1 LAGGAAIA
9 KIPLKQF
16 KCIIRKTVGQFRK
29 ATAKGKIYWPEFYAE
44 LTMPTPGGGN
54 VLAKA
59 AAPQAFSDMAAT
71 RNPNP
76 DDSFYQPADAFFAAN
91 TKIGLTYDDITLA
104 TLYSE
109 ILPRNTQLDTIL
121 ADGLQLNIPAISA
134 DMDTVTESRMA
145 IAMALNGG
153 LGLIHYNMPERD
165 QLSQV
170 SRVKYHVQG
179 LIQDPIKVLPDQL
192 IGDVLALIEQKK
204 FGFSTFP
211 VVDEKGRLVGLLS
224 GHVVKP
230 RYAAKKVIEALTPR
244 KQVHTITKKELGKD
258 PIARADKFFTE
269 HLGIHK
275 LLVVDDDDHLHGLI
289 TMSDVERIT
298 QERKAQFKPARDA
311 QFRLVCGAA
320 VSATRNAF
328 GELDRARIL
337 THVGGLVERGV
348 DVVAVSTAHGHSK
361 GVGDTV
367 KVLRDAFPKLPIIA
381 GNVTSAA
388 GVEYLADCGANAI
401 KVGQGPGSICT
412 TRIVAGVGI
421 PQMTALYVCSRA
433 AARKKVSILADGGIT
448 KSGDIVKALTLSQAV
463 ICGGMFAGCTEA
475 PGEVMEIGGKIY
487 KQYRGMGSIAAMKV
501 GSAARYGHEKADA
514 TRKLAAEGIEALK
527 ESVGPVDRVL
537 AQLIGGIQSGMG
549 YLGAANLAQL
559 REKARYIRVSPAG
572 QREAAPHDVVELKT
586 GN

>member
-1 LAGGAAIA
+1 MRTGRSQVYNIG
-9 KIPLKQF
+9 QQ
-16 KCIIRKTVGQFRK
+16 TVGTSRPHPVLESALTGQF
-29 ATAKGKIYWPEFYAE
+29 F
-44 LTMPTPGGGN
+44 
-54 VLAKA
+54 LAKA
-59 AAPQAFSDMAAT
+59 GAGRAFSVMAAT
-71 RNPNP
+71 RNLNL
-76 DDSFYQPADAFFAAN
+76 DETFYQAADVFFAAN
-91 TKIGLTYDDITLA
+91 HKVGLTYDDITLA
-104 TLYSE
+104 TQYSE
-109 ILPRNTQLDTIL
+109 ILPRNTQLDTRL
-121 ADGLQLNIPAISA
+121 ADGLSLHIPMISA

-179 LIQDPIKVLPDQL
+179 LIQDPIKVGPEQL
-192 IGDVLALIEQKK
+192 IGDVLALIEQKR

-211 VVDEKGRLVGLLS
+211 VVDAKGKLVGLLS

-244 KQVHTITKKELGKD
+244 QQVHTITKKELGKD

-275 LLVVDDDDHLHGLI
+275 LLVVDEEDHLHGLI

-298 QERKAQFKPARDA
+298 QERQAQFKPARDA
-311 QFRLVCGAA
+311 QFRLMCGAA
-320 VSATRNAF
+320 LSATRNAF
-328 GELDRARIL
+328 GELDRERIL
-337 THVGGLVERGV
+337 NHVGALVERGV

-367 KVLRDAFPKLPIIA
+367 KVLREAFPKLPIIA
-381 GNVTSAA
+381 GNVTSAG

-421 PQMTALYVCSRA
+421 PQMTALYVCARA
-433 AARKKVSILADGGIT
+433 AAKKKVSLLADGGIT
-448 KSGDIVKALTLSQAV
+448 KSGDIVKALTLAQAV

-475 PGEVMEIGGKIY
+475 PGEVMEIGGKLY
-487 KQYRGMGSIAAMKV
+487 KQYRGMGSLAAMKA

-514 TRKLAAEGIEALK
+514 SRKLAAEGIEALK
-527 ESVGPVDRVL
+527 ESVGTVDRVL

-549 YLGAANLAQL
+549 YLGAANLEQL
-559 REKARYIRVSPAG
+559 QHKARYIRVSPAG